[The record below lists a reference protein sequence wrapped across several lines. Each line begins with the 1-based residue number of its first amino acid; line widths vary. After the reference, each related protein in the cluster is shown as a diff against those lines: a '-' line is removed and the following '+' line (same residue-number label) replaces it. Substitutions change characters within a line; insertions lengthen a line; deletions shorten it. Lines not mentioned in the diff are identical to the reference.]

1 MNMNSKLKNYLM
13 WSGAA
18 LAGAGAIGL
27 LLITLVFIVGIEAGL
42 TGEQRTILIIITA
55 LVGILMGMS
64 LVMQGITLSKKE
76 NEVTLNEY
84 YSFFYK
90 NKTRAL

>member
-1 MNMNSKLKNYLM
+1 MSMNNKLKTYLM

-27 LLITLVFIVGIEAGL
+27 LLITLVFIIGVQAGL
-42 TGEQRTILIIITA
+42 SGEQRTILIIITA
-55 LVGILMGMS
+55 LVGLLMGMS

-76 NEVTLNEY
+76 NEATLNEY
-84 YSFFYK
+84 FSYFFK
-90 NKTRAL
+90 SKTRAL

>member
-1 MNMNSKLKNYLM
+1 MNNKLKNYLM

-18 LAGAGAIGL
+18 LPAAGAIGL
-27 LLITLVFIVGIEAGL
+27 ILITLVFIIGIEAGL

-55 LVGILMGMS
+55 LVGLLMGMS
-64 LVMQGITLSKKE
+64 LIMQGITLSKKE
-76 NEVTLNEY
+76 NEDTLNEY

-90 NKTRAL
+90 NRTRAL

>member
-1 MNMNSKLKNYLM
+1 MNMSNKLKDILM

-27 LLITLVFIVGIEAGL
+27 LLITLVFIVGVQTSIS
-42 TGEQRTILIIITA
+42 GEQRTILIIITA
-55 LVGILMGMS
+55 LVGLLMGMS
-64 LVMQGITLSKKE
+64 LIMQGITLSKKE
-76 NEVTLNEY
+76 NEATLNEY
-84 YSFFYK
+84 FSYFYK